1 METVEKKCILDHF
14 ADLEDPRT
22 RESQHRLD
30 EILLVAICGI
40 LSGGGFRVLSVVP
53 IHAVR

>member
-1 METVEKKCILDHF
+1 METVEKKSILDHF

-22 RESQHRLD
+22 RESPHRLE

-40 LSGGGFRVLSVVP
+40 LSGADGWVGVAL
-53 IHAVR
+53 